1 MQTPRHVT
9 SLPAG
14 PGDMQ
19 HHVSLEAAVD
29 ADRRRIDPGIAD
41 DTMPSVDDKHN
52 PGDVPGREH
61 RVTPPH
67 SRAL

>member
-1 MQTPRHVT
+1 
-9 SLPAG
+9 
-14 PGDMQ
+14 MQ

-52 PGDVPGREH
+52 PGDVPGWGGGG
-61 RVTPPH
+61 
-67 SRAL
+67 